1 MYCKTPISIAMA
13 AVALYAGTAT
23 AIWDCRTDQH
33 VYDPTEGKFVVHYTS
48 IRDTEYNGQ
57 PWIRVCLPEI
67 SGDWN
72 QLDPFQTPCASNP
85 ATIISKAK
93 TGLNDDLVV
102 TNGDGCDT
110 DASGLS
116 GASIA
121 YGDQVIN
128 LASSGGACGP
138 RDHGITCQFDA

>member
-1 MYCKTPISIAMA
+1 MHFQA
-13 AVALYAGTAT
+13 YAGTAT

-33 VYDPTEGKFVVHYTS
+33 VCDPTEGKFVVHYTS

-57 PWIRVCLPEI
+57 PW
-67 SGDWN
+67 
-72 QLDPFQTPCASNP
+72 
-85 ATIISKAK
+85 

-128 LASSGGACGP
+128 FASSGGACGP